1 MHILRRSLLSAGI
14 MQADRPVKFMGYL
27 KRILDVSCLKY
38 PFPIGPERLNKTLQ
52 RTPTGDSELHRYA
65 LYGEDTRI

>member
-14 MQADRPVKFMGYL
+14 FMIKHLICGWRAGIMQADRRVKFMGHL

-38 PFPIGPERLNKTLQ
+38 PFPIGSNK
-52 RTPTGDSELHRYA
+52 A
-65 LYGEDTRI
+65 